1 MKKTWLLR
9 LIQFCV
15 LVYLTIM
22 LGFFALLGVLMGG
35 NDLFFHVSYRSEDF
49 SIRSLAYFLL
59 GAGGIL
65 GLIGTWAAT
74 LFTDW
79 YLKAWLRRLLSVC
92 LVCGIASGVSLLY
105 FGFGVPDAWNIES
118 IGALGLL
125 VLPIFWG
132 CVLLAKMWPA
142 NLAILIRKGL
152 EQT

>member
-1 MKKTWLLR
+1 MSKILLFKFF
-9 LIQFCV
+9 QFGV

-22 LGFFALLGVLMGG
+22 LGFFALLGVLIGG
-35 NDLFFHVSYRSEDF
+35 NDVFFHVSYRSEDF

-65 GLIGTWAAT
+65 GLIGIWVAT
-74 LFTDW
+74 LFTGW
-79 YLKAWLRRLLSVC
+79 HLKAWLRRLLSVC

-105 FGFGVPDAWNIES
+105 FGYSVPDAWNIES
-118 IGALGLL
+118 INALGLL

-142 NLAILIRKGL
+142 NLAILVRKDL
-152 EQT
+152 EQI